1 MIFEYSKY
9 NDSFPNIELSKNFLP
24 DWYTSIKNNDNKTSV
39 KKCMPFLDSLL
50 SGYMVKSAYDIV
62 VENGNIISNNI
73 NYRKI
78 NSIPIPEGYF
88 NKEYMWSFLYNIQIE
103 KGFSLLITHPLN
115 RHDLPFITLSG
126 IVDADNFMVHGSL
139 TFFIKNSFSGI
150 IYAGTPIAQ
159 LIPIKRENWELIEN
173 KNLKQKGDSMY
184 IDSSLTK
191 NFYKTNLWN
200 RKEYK

>member
-1 MIFEYSKY
+1 
-9 NDSFPNIELSKNFLP
+9 
-24 DWYTSIKNNDNKTSV
+24 
-39 KKCMPFLDSLL
+39 
-50 SGYMVKSAYDIV
+50 
-62 VENGNIISNNI
+62 
-73 NYRKI
+73 
-78 NSIPIPEGYF
+78 
-88 NKEYMWSFLYNIQIE
+88 
-103 KGFSLLITHPLN
+103 
-115 RHDLPFITLSG
+115 
-126 IVDADNFMVHGSL
+126 MVHGSL